1 MIKVKNFFRSI
12 GKFLWTHKFLLII
25 LVLALVFLMASM
37 VKGMF
42 LKKKGTE
49 ISSNQVI
56 TLKKGDVVN
65 SINENGKVVAST
77 STDIFAEKESPVSSI
92 NVKVGDEVKEGDIIA
107 TLDSSAIDEEIA
119 KKKASAR
126 ANNKTVGAG
135 IAAAK
140 KRLDEAV
147 ENRSNGTNAG
157 IVAAKASVEQS
168 LDAYKSAQKTYED
181 YKNSLEKQYNPEIVG
196 EKNSRENLAYGEKSS
211 QLKYNQLIND
221 FSDNKKKSS
230 DKRVLAEECKSRI
243 DAIQIRI
250 DDLTR
255 KSTDIGIRMSD
266 VQNEISD
273 LASGSQFSKSY
284 ENGDSKTKK
293 PTNEEILEAQKRA
306 KEDKSKIDSKRQ
318 ELNSLT
324 RYQEEIKIE
333 LSKLS
338 DELASAKSQ
347 KEKYTSEADALDKEI
362 DSQRKNLDQ
371 MSIDIEKAHDDL
383 KSDADKSI
391 KASQARDDQLK
402 TYKLAMD
409 TAENSYKAALVS
421 LKSAQTSADNE
432 ISMLRDALNSANA
445 NSNNLDE
452 VELKYLNEELEK
464 TKIRALKDGTITKI
478 DAKEG
483 EVPKSAIARI
493 ETVNKLKIESLIKE
507 YNVKDVKIGTKVI
520 ITSDALSDE
529 EFEGRV
535 SFINPTPEDLDPN
548 SQSKDVNYKTEID
561 ISKEDSEK
569 LSPGMSLR
577 VKYILSEEEDT
588 YHVPTTAIFNRDGK
602 DYVLALKKDGN
613 NTYKIANVEV
623 KKGLENDFETAIK
636 GKDLKRDMKLL
647 SNTQGYGEGQ
657 IINISEKAENEE
669 ENKENLENK
678 NGE

>member
-1 MIKVKNFFRSI
+1 MKKVKNFFRSI
-12 GKFLWTHKFLLII
+12 GKFLWAHKFLLII

-56 TLKKGDVVN
+56 ILKKGDVVN
-65 SINENGKVVAST
+65 SINENGKVVSST
-77 STDIFAEKESPVSSI
+77 STDIFAEKDSPVSSI

-230 DKRVLAEECKSRI
+230 DNRVLAEDCNSRI
-243 DAIQIRI
+243 DAIQSRI

-266 VQNEISD
+266 VQNDISD
-273 LASGSQFSKSY
+273 IGSKGQSNKQQGSDVNKN
-284 ENGDSKTKK
+284 EAKK
-293 PTNEEILEAQKRA
+293 LEDDIK
-306 KEDKSKIDSKRQ
+306 SKRQ

-520 ITSDALSDE
+520 ITSDALGDE
-529 EFEGRV
+529 EFEGKV

-569 LSPGMSLR
+569 LSPGMTLR

-623 KKGLENDFETAIK
+623 KKGLENDFESAIK
-636 GKDLKRDMKLL
+636 GKDLKRDMKVL

-669 ENKENLENK
+669 EIKENLENK

>member
-1 MIKVKNFFRSI
+1 MKKVKNFFRSI
-12 GKFLWTHKFLLII
+12 GKFLWAHKFLLII

-56 TLKKGDVVN
+56 ILKKGDVVN
-65 SINENGKVVAST
+65 SINENGKVVSST

-211 QLKYNQLIND
+211 QLKYNQLINE

-230 DKRVLAEECKSRI
+230 DNRVLAQDCNSRI
-243 DAIQIRI
+243 DAIQSRI

-273 LASGSQFSKSY
+273 IGSKGQSNKQQGSDVNKN
-284 ENGDSKTKK
+284 EAKK
-293 PTNEEILEAQKRA
+293 LEDDIK
-306 KEDKSKIDSKRQ
+306 SKRQ

-520 ITSDALSDE
+520 ITSDALGDE
-529 EFEGRV
+529 EFEGKV

-602 DYVLALKKDGN
+602 NYVLALKKDGN

>member
-1 MIKVKNFFRSI
+1 MKKVKNFFRSI
-12 GKFLWTHKFLLII
+12 GKFLWAHKFLLII

-56 TLKKGDVVN
+56 ILKKGDVVN
-65 SINENGKVVAST
+65 SINENGKVVSST
-77 STDIFAEKESPVSSI
+77 STDIFAEKDSPVSSI

-181 YKNSLEKQYNPEIVG
+181 YKNSLEKQYNPEIIG

-230 DKRVLAEECKSRI
+230 ENRVLAQDCNSRI
-243 DAIQIRI
+243 DAIQSRI

-266 VQNEISD
+266 VQNDISD
-273 LASGSQFSKSY
+273 IGSKGQSNKQQGSDVNKN
-284 ENGDSKTKK
+284 EAKK
-293 PTNEEILEAQKRA
+293 LE
-306 KEDKSKIDSKRQ
+306 DDIISKRQ

-520 ITSDALSDE
+520 ITSDALGDE

-636 GKDLKRDMKLL
+636 GKDLKRDMKVL

>member
-1 MIKVKNFFRSI
+1 MKKVKNFFRSI
-12 GKFLWTHKFLLII
+12 GKFLWAHKFLLII

-56 TLKKGDVVN
+56 ILKKGDVVN
-65 SINENGKVVAST
+65 SINENGKVVSST
-77 STDIFAEKESPVSSI
+77 STDIFAEKDSPVSSI

-181 YKNSLEKQYNPEIVG
+181 YKNSLEKQYNPEIIG

-230 DKRVLAEECKSRI
+230 ENRVLAQDCNSRI
-243 DAIQIRI
+243 DAIQSRI

-266 VQNEISD
+266 VQNDISD
-273 LASGSQFSKSY
+273 IGSKGQSNKQQGSDVNKN
-284 ENGDSKTKK
+284 EAKK
-293 PTNEEILEAQKRA
+293 LEDDIK
-306 KEDKSKIDSKRQ
+306 SKRQ

-636 GKDLKRDMKLL
+636 GKDLKRDMKVL

>member
-12 GKFLWTHKFLLII
+12 GKFLWAHKFLLII

-56 TLKKGDVVN
+56 ILKKGDVVN
-65 SINENGKVVAST
+65 SINENGKVVSST

-230 DKRVLAEECKSRI
+230 DNRVLAEDCNSRI
-243 DAIQIRI
+243 DAIQRRI

-273 LASGSQFSKSY
+273 IGSKGQSY
-284 ENGDSKTKK
+284 KEQGSEVNKNEAKK
-293 PTNEEILEAQKRA
+293 LEDDIK
-306 KEDKSKIDSKRQ
+306 SKRQ

-338 DELASAKSQ
+338 DELANAKSQ

-569 LSPGMSLR
+569 LSPGMTLK

-636 GKDLKRDMKLL
+636 GKDLKRDMKVL

-669 ENKENLENK
+669 EIKENLENK

>member
-1 MIKVKNFFRSI
+1 MKKVKNFFRSI
-12 GKFLWTHKFLLII
+12 GKFLWAHKFLLII

-56 TLKKGDVVN
+56 ILKKGDVVN
-65 SINENGKVVAST
+65 SINENGKVVSST

-221 FSDNKKKSS
+221 FSDNKRKSS

-243 DAIQIRI
+243 DAIQSKI
-250 DDLTR
+250 DYLTR
-255 KSTDIGIRMSD
+255 ESTNKGISMSN

-273 LASGSQFSKSY
+273 LERESKFS
-284 ENGDSKTKK
+284 
-293 PTNEEILEAQKRA
+293 EIN
-306 KEDKSKIDSKRQ
+306 SKRQ
-318 ELNSLT
+318 ELNDLT
-324 RYQEEIKIE
+324 RDQEEIKIE
-333 LSKLS
+333 ISKLS

-347 KEKYTSEADALDKEI
+347 KEQYTSEADSLDKEI

-520 ITSDALSDE
+520 ITSDALGDE
-529 EFEGRV
+529 EFEGKV

-569 LSPGMSLR
+569 LSPGMTLR

-602 DYVLALKKDGN
+602 NYVLALKKDGN

>member
-1 MIKVKNFFRSI
+1 MKKVKNFFRSI
-12 GKFLWTHKFLLII
+12 GKFLWAHKFLLII

-56 TLKKGDVVN
+56 ILKKGDVVN
-65 SINENGKVVAST
+65 SINENGKVVSST

-181 YKNSLEKQYNPEIVG
+181 YKNSLEKQYNPEIIG

-230 DKRVLAEECKSRI
+230 DNRVLAQDCNSRI
-243 DAIQIRI
+243 DAIQSRI

-273 LASGSQFSKSY
+273 IGSKGQSY
-284 ENGDSKTKK
+284 KEQGSEVNKNEAKK
-293 PTNEEILEAQKRA
+293 LEDDIK
-306 KEDKSKIDSKRQ
+306 SKRQ

-520 ITSDALSDE
+520 ITSDALGDE
-529 EFEGRV
+529 EFEGKV

>member
-1 MIKVKNFFRSI
+1 MKKVKNFFRSI
-12 GKFLWTHKFLLII
+12 GKFLWAHKFLLII

-56 TLKKGDVVN
+56 ILKKGDVVN
-65 SINENGKVVAST
+65 SINENGKVVSST

-230 DKRVLAEECKSRI
+230 DNRVLAEDCNSRI
-243 DAIQIRI
+243 DAIQSRI

-266 VQNEISD
+266 VQNDISD
-273 LASGSQFSKSY
+273 IGSKGQSNKQQGSDVNKN
-284 ENGDSKTKK
+284 EAKK
-293 PTNEEILEAQKRA
+293 LEDDIK
-306 KEDKSKIDSKRQ
+306 SKRQ

-520 ITSDALSDE
+520 ITSDALGDE

-569 LSPGMSLR
+569 LSPGMTLR

-613 NTYKIANVEV
+613 NTYRIANVEV
-623 KKGLENDFETAIK
+623 KKGLENDFECAIK
-636 GKDLKRDMKLL
+636 GKDLKRDMKVL

>member
-1 MIKVKNFFRSI
+1 MKKVKNFFRSI
-12 GKFLWTHKFLLII
+12 GKFLWAHKFLLII

-56 TLKKGDVVN
+56 ILKKGDVVN
-65 SINENGKVVAST
+65 SINENGKVVSST

-230 DKRVLAEECKSRI
+230 DNRVLAEDCNSRI
-243 DAIQIRI
+243 DAIQSRI

-273 LASGSQFSKSY
+273 IGSKGQSNKQQGSDVNKN
-284 ENGDSKTKK
+284 EAKK
-293 PTNEEILEAQKRA
+293 LEDDIK
-306 KEDKSKIDSKRQ
+306 SKRQ

-362 DSQRKNLDQ
+362 KEQRKNLDQ

-520 ITSDALSDE
+520 ITSDALGDE
-529 EFEGRV
+529 EFEGKV

-636 GKDLKRDMKLL
+636 GKDLKRDMKVL

>member
-12 GKFLWTHKFLLII
+12 GKFLWAHKFLLII

-56 TLKKGDVVN
+56 ILKKGDVVN
-65 SINENGKVVAST
+65 SINENGKVVSST
-77 STDIFAEKESPVSSI
+77 STDIFAEKDSPVSSI

-181 YKNSLEKQYNPEIVG
+181 YKNSLEKQYNPEIIG

-230 DKRVLAEECKSRI
+230 ENRVLAQDCNSRI
-243 DAIQIRI
+243 DAIQSRI

-266 VQNEISD
+266 VQNDISD
-273 LASGSQFSKSY
+273 IGSKGQSNKQQGSDVNKN
-284 ENGDSKTKK
+284 EAKK
-293 PTNEEILEAQKRA
+293 LEDDIK
-306 KEDKSKIDSKRQ
+306 SKRQ

-338 DELASAKSQ
+338 DELANAKSQ

-391 KASQARDDQLK
+391 KASQAREDQLK

-432 ISMLRDALNSANA
+432 ISMLRDALNTANA

-520 ITSDALSDE
+520 ITSDALGDE
-529 EFEGRV
+529 EFEGKV

-636 GKDLKRDMKLL
+636 GKDLKRDMKVL

-669 ENKENLENK
+669 EIKENLENK

>member
-12 GKFLWTHKFLLII
+12 GKFLWAHKFLLII

-65 SINENGKVVAST
+65 SINENGKVVSST

-196 EKNSRENLAYGEKSS
+196 EKNSRENLTYGEKSS

-230 DKRVLAEECKSRI
+230 DNRVLAEDCNSRI
-243 DAIQIRI
+243 DAIQSRI

-273 LASGSQFSKSY
+273 IGSKGQSY
-284 ENGDSKTKK
+284 KEQGSDVNKNEAKK
-293 PTNEEILEAQKRA
+293 LEDDIK
-306 KEDKSKIDSKRQ
+306 SKRQ

-338 DELASAKSQ
+338 DELANAKSQ

-520 ITSDALSDE
+520 ITSDALGDE
-529 EFEGRV
+529 EFEGKV

-569 LSPGMSLR
+569 LSPGMTLR

>member
-12 GKFLWTHKFLLII
+12 GKFLWAHKFLLII

-56 TLKKGDVVN
+56 ILKKGDVVN
-65 SINENGKVVAST
+65 SINENGKVVSST
-77 STDIFAEKESPVSSI
+77 STDIFAEKDSPVSSI

-230 DKRVLAEECKSRI
+230 ENRVLAEDCNSRI
-243 DAIQIRI
+243 DAIQSRI

-266 VQNEISD
+266 VQNDISD
-273 LASGSQFSKSY
+273 IGSKGQYNKQQGSDVNKN
-284 ENGDSKTKK
+284 EAKK
-293 PTNEEILEAQKRA
+293 LEDDIK
-306 KEDKSKIDSKRQ
+306 SKRQ

-520 ITSDALSDE
+520 ITSDALGDE
-529 EFEGRV
+529 EFEGKV

-636 GKDLKRDMKLL
+636 GKDLKRDMKVL

-657 IINISEKAENEE
+657 IINTSEKAENEE

>member
-12 GKFLWTHKFLLII
+12 GKFLWAHKFLLII

-56 TLKKGDVVN
+56 ILKKGDVVN

-221 FSDNKKKSS
+221 FSDNKRKSS

-243 DAIQIRI
+243 DAIQSKI
-250 DDLTR
+250 DYLTR
-255 KSTDIGIRMSD
+255 ESTNKGISMSN

-273 LASGSQFSKSY
+273 LERESKFS
-284 ENGDSKTKK
+284 
-293 PTNEEILEAQKRA
+293 EIN
-306 KEDKSKIDSKRQ
+306 SKRQ
-318 ELNSLT
+318 ELNDLT
-324 RYQEEIKIE
+324 RDQEEIKIE
-333 LSKLS
+333 ISKLS
-338 DELASAKSQ
+338 DELATAKSQ
-347 KEKYTSEADALDKEI
+347 KEQYTSEADSLDKEI

-432 ISMLRDALNSANA
+432 ISMLRDALNTANA

-520 ITSDALSDE
+520 ITSDALGDE
-529 EFEGRV
+529 EFEGKV

-548 SQSKDVNYKTEID
+548 SQSKDVNYKTEIE

-569 LSPGMSLR
+569 LSPGMTLR

-636 GKDLKRDMKLL
+636 GKDLKRDMKVL

-657 IINISEKAENEE
+657 IINISEKAENQE

>member
-12 GKFLWTHKFLLII
+12 GKFLWAHKFLLII

-65 SINENGKVVAST
+65 SINENGKVVSST

-196 EKNSRENLAYGEKSS
+196 EKNSRENLTYGEKSS

-230 DKRVLAEECKSRI
+230 DNRVLAEDCNSRI
-243 DAIQIRI
+243 DAIQSRI

-273 LASGSQFSKSY
+273 IGSKGQSY
-284 ENGDSKTKK
+284 KEQGSDVNKNEAKK
-293 PTNEEILEAQKRA
+293 LEDDIK
-306 KEDKSKIDSKRQ
+306 SKRQ

-338 DELASAKSQ
+338 DELANAKSQ

-520 ITSDALSDE
+520 ITSDALGDE
-529 EFEGRV
+529 EFEGKV

-569 LSPGMSLR
+569 LSPGMTLR

-636 GKDLKRDMKLL
+636 GKDLKRDMKVL

>member
-1 MIKVKNFFRSI
+1 MKKVKNFFRSI
-12 GKFLWTHKFLLII
+12 GKFLWAHKFLLII

-56 TLKKGDVVN
+56 ILKKGDVVN
-65 SINENGKVVAST
+65 SINENGKVVSST

-230 DKRVLAEECKSRI
+230 DNRVLAEDCNSRI
-243 DAIQIRI
+243 DAIQRRI

-273 LASGSQFSKSY
+273 IGSKGQSY
-284 ENGDSKTKK
+284 KEQGSEVNKNEAKK
-293 PTNEEILEAQKRA
+293 LEDYIK
-306 KEDKSKIDSKRQ
+306 SKRQ

-520 ITSDALSDE
+520 ITSDALGDE
-529 EFEGRV
+529 EFEGKV

-636 GKDLKRDMKLL
+636 GKDLKRDMKVL

-669 ENKENLENK
+669 EIKENLENK

>member
-1 MIKVKNFFRSI
+1 MKKVKNFFRSI
-12 GKFLWTHKFLLII
+12 GKFLWAHKFLLII

-56 TLKKGDVVN
+56 ILKKGDVVN
-65 SINENGKVVAST
+65 SINENGKVVSST
-77 STDIFAEKESPVSSI
+77 STDIFAEKDSPVSSI

-181 YKNSLEKQYNPEIVG
+181 YKNSLEKQYNPEIIG

-230 DKRVLAEECKSRI
+230 ENRVLAEDCNSRI
-243 DAIQIRI
+243 DAIQSRI

-266 VQNEISD
+266 VQNDISD
-273 LASGSQFSKSY
+273 IGSKGQSNKQQGSDVNKN
-284 ENGDSKTKK
+284 EAKK
-293 PTNEEILEAQKRA
+293 LEDDIK
-306 KEDKSKIDSKRQ
+306 SKRQ

-520 ITSDALSDE
+520 ITSDALGDE

-569 LSPGMSLR
+569 LSPGMTLR
-577 VKYILSEEEDT
+577 VKYILSEQEDT

-636 GKDLKRDMKLL
+636 GKDLKRDMKVL

>member
-1 MIKVKNFFRSI
+1 MKKVKNFFRSI
-12 GKFLWTHKFLLII
+12 GKFLWAHKFLLII

-56 TLKKGDVVN
+56 ILKKGDVVN
-65 SINENGKVVAST
+65 SINENGKVVSST

-230 DKRVLAEECKSRI
+230 DKRVLAEDCNSRI
-243 DAIQIRI
+243 DAIQSRI

-273 LASGSQFSKSY
+273 IGSKGQSNKQQGSDVNKN
-284 ENGDSKTKK
+284 EAKK
-293 PTNEEILEAQKRA
+293 LEDDIK
-306 KEDKSKIDSKRQ
+306 SKRQ

-636 GKDLKRDMKLL
+636 GKDLKRDMKVL

>member
-1 MIKVKNFFRSI
+1 MKKVKNFFRSI
-12 GKFLWTHKFLLII
+12 GKFLWAHKFLLII

-56 TLKKGDVVN
+56 ILKKGDVVN
-65 SINENGKVVAST
+65 SINENGKVVSST

-230 DKRVLAEECKSRI
+230 DNRVLAEDCNSRI
-243 DAIQIRI
+243 DAIQSRI

-266 VQNEISD
+266 VQNDISD
-273 LASGSQFSKSY
+273 IGSKGQSNKQQGS
-284 ENGDSKTKK
+284 EVNKNEAKK
-293 PTNEEILEAQKRA
+293 LEDDIK
-306 KEDKSKIDSKRQ
+306 SKRQ

-636 GKDLKRDMKLL
+636 GKDLKRDMKVL

>member
-1 MIKVKNFFRSI
+1 MKKVKNFFRSI
-12 GKFLWTHKFLLII
+12 GKFLWAHKFLLII

-56 TLKKGDVVN
+56 ILKKGDVVN
-65 SINENGKVVAST
+65 SINENGKVVSST

-181 YKNSLEKQYNPEIVG
+181 YKNSLEKQYNPEIIG

-230 DKRVLAEECKSRI
+230 ENRVLAQDCNSRI
-243 DAIQIRI
+243 DAIQSRI

-273 LASGSQFSKSY
+273 IGSKGQSNKQQGSDLNKN
-284 ENGDSKTKK
+284 EAKK
-293 PTNEEILEAQKRA
+293 LEDDIK
-306 KEDKSKIDSKRQ
+306 SKRQ

-636 GKDLKRDMKLL
+636 GKDLKRDMKVL

>member
-12 GKFLWTHKFLLII
+12 GKFLWAHKFLLII

-56 TLKKGDVVN
+56 ILKKGDVVN
-65 SINENGKVVAST
+65 SINENGKVVSST
-77 STDIFAEKESPVSSI
+77 STDIFAEKDSPVSSI

-211 QLKYNQLIND
+211 QLKYNQLINE

-230 DKRVLAEECKSRI
+230 DNRVLAQDCNSRI
-243 DAIQIRI
+243 DAIQSRI

-273 LASGSQFSKSY
+273 IGSKGQSNKQQGSDVNKN
-284 ENGDSKTKK
+284 EAKK
-293 PTNEEILEAQKRA
+293 LEDDIK
-306 KEDKSKIDSKRQ
+306 SKRQ

-520 ITSDALSDE
+520 ITSDALGDE
-529 EFEGRV
+529 EFEGKV

-602 DYVLALKKDGN
+602 NYVLALKKDGN

>member
-12 GKFLWTHKFLLII
+12 GKFLWAHKFLLII

-56 TLKKGDVVN
+56 ILKKGDVVN
-65 SINENGKVVAST
+65 SINENGKVVSST

-181 YKNSLEKQYNPEIVG
+181 YKNSLEKQYNPEIIG

-221 FSDNKKKSS
+221 FSDNKRKSS

-243 DAIQIRI
+243 DAIQSKI
-250 DDLTR
+250 DYLTR
-255 KSTDIGIRMSD
+255 ESTNKGISMSN

-273 LASGSQFSKSY
+273 LERESKFS
-284 ENGDSKTKK
+284 
-293 PTNEEILEAQKRA
+293 EIN
-306 KEDKSKIDSKRQ
+306 SKRQ
-318 ELNSLT
+318 ELNDLT
-324 RYQEEIKIE
+324 RDQEEIKIE
-333 LSKLS
+333 ISKLS

-347 KEKYTSEADALDKEI
+347 KEQYTSEADSLDKEI

-371 MSIDIEKAHDDL
+371 MSIDIEKARDDL

-520 ITSDALSDE
+520 ITSDALGDE
-529 EFEGRV
+529 EFEGKV

-569 LSPGMSLR
+569 LSPGMTLR

>member
-12 GKFLWTHKFLLII
+12 GKFLWAHKFLLII

-56 TLKKGDVVN
+56 ILKKGDVVN
-65 SINENGKVVAST
+65 SINENGKVVSST
-77 STDIFAEKESPVSSI
+77 STDIFAEKDSPVSSI

-181 YKNSLEKQYNPEIVG
+181 YKNSLEKQYNPEIIG

-230 DKRVLAEECKSRI
+230 ENRVLAEDCNSRI
-243 DAIQIRI
+243 DAIQSRI

-266 VQNEISD
+266 VQNDISD
-273 LASGSQFSKSY
+273 IGSKGQSNKQQGSDVNKN
-284 ENGDSKTKK
+284 EAKK
-293 PTNEEILEAQKRA
+293 LEDDIK
-306 KEDKSKIDSKRQ
+306 SKRQ

-362 DSQRKNLDQ
+362 KEQRKNLDQ

-636 GKDLKRDMKLL
+636 GKDLKRDMKVL

>member
-1 MIKVKNFFRSI
+1 MKKVKNFFRSI
-12 GKFLWTHKFLLII
+12 GKFLWAHKFLLII

-56 TLKKGDVVN
+56 ILKKGDVVN
-65 SINENGKVVAST
+65 SINENGKVVSST
-77 STDIFAEKESPVSSI
+77 STDIFAEKDSPVSSI

-181 YKNSLEKQYNPEIVG
+181 YKNSLEKQYNPEIIG

-230 DKRVLAEECKSRI
+230 DNRVLAQDCNSRI
-243 DAIQIRI
+243 DAIQSRI

-266 VQNEISD
+266 VQNDISD
-273 LASGSQFSKSY
+273 IGSKGQSNKQQGSDLNKN
-284 ENGDSKTKK
+284 EAKK
-293 PTNEEILEAQKRA
+293 LEDDIK
-306 KEDKSKIDSKRQ
+306 SKRQ

-520 ITSDALSDE
+520 ITSDAISDE

-636 GKDLKRDMKLL
+636 GKDLKRDMKVL

>member
-1 MIKVKNFFRSI
+1 MKKVKNFFRSI
-12 GKFLWTHKFLLII
+12 GKFLWAHKFLLII

-42 LKKKGTE
+42 LKKKGTG

-56 TLKKGDVVN
+56 ILKKGDVVN
-65 SINENGKVVAST
+65 SINENGKVVSST

-196 EKNSRENLAYGEKSS
+196 EKNSRDNLTYGEKSS

-230 DKRVLAEECKSRI
+230 DNRVLAEDCNSRI
-243 DAIQIRI
+243 DAIQSRI

-273 LASGSQFSKSY
+273 IGSKGQSY
-284 ENGDSKTKK
+284 KEQGSEVNKNEAKK
-293 PTNEEILEAQKRA
+293 LEDDIK
-306 KEDKSKIDSKRQ
+306 SKRQ

-338 DELASAKSQ
+338 DELANAKSQ

-520 ITSDALSDE
+520 ITSDALGDE
-529 EFEGRV
+529 EFEGKV

-548 SQSKDVNYKTEID
+548 SQSKDVNYKTEIE

-569 LSPGMSLR
+569 LSPGMTLR

>member
-12 GKFLWTHKFLLII
+12 GKFLWAHKFLLII

-56 TLKKGDVVN
+56 ILKKGDVVN
-65 SINENGKVVAST
+65 SINENGKVVSST

-230 DKRVLAEECKSRI
+230 DNRVLAEDCNSRI
-243 DAIQIRI
+243 DAIQSRI

-273 LASGSQFSKSY
+273 IGSKGQSY
-284 ENGDSKTKK
+284 KEQGSEVNKNEAKK
-293 PTNEEILEAQKRA
+293 LEDYIK
-306 KEDKSKIDSKRQ
+306 SKRQ

-636 GKDLKRDMKLL
+636 GKDLKRDMKVL

>member
-12 GKFLWTHKFLLII
+12 GKFLWAHKFLLII

-56 TLKKGDVVN
+56 ILKKGDVVN
-65 SINENGKVVAST
+65 SINENGKVVSST

-196 EKNSRENLAYGEKSS
+196 EKNSRENLTYGEKSS

-230 DKRVLAEECKSRI
+230 DNRVLAEDCNSRI
-243 DAIQIRI
+243 DAIQSRI

-255 KSTDIGIRMSD
+255 KSTDIGIRISD

-273 LASGSQFSKSY
+273 IGSKGQSY
-284 ENGDSKTKK
+284 KEQGSEVNKNEAKK
-293 PTNEEILEAQKRA
+293 LEDDIK
-306 KEDKSKIDSKRQ
+306 SKRQ

-338 DELASAKSQ
+338 DELANAKSQ

-520 ITSDALSDE
+520 ITSDALGDE
-529 EFEGRV
+529 EFEGKV

-569 LSPGMSLR
+569 LSPGMTLR
-577 VKYILSEEEDT
+577 VKYILSEQEDT

-657 IINISEKAENEE
+657 IINISEKAENQE

>member
-12 GKFLWTHKFLLII
+12 GKFLWAHKFLLII

-56 TLKKGDVVN
+56 ILKKGDVVN
-65 SINENGKVVAST
+65 SINENGKVVSST
-77 STDIFAEKESPVSSI
+77 STDIFAEKDSPVSSI

-230 DKRVLAEECKSRI
+230 DNRVLAQDCNSRI
-243 DAIQIRI
+243 DAIQSRI

-273 LASGSQFSKSY
+273 IGSKGQSY
-284 ENGDSKTKK
+284 KEQGSEVNKNEAKK
-293 PTNEEILEAQKRA
+293 LEDDIK
-306 KEDKSKIDSKRQ
+306 SKRQ

-520 ITSDALSDE
+520 ITSDALGDE
-529 EFEGRV
+529 EFEGKV

-602 DYVLALKKDGN
+602 NYVLALKKDGN

>member
-1 MIKVKNFFRSI
+1 MKKVKNFFRSI
-12 GKFLWTHKFLLII
+12 GKFLWAHKFLLII

-56 TLKKGDVVN
+56 ILKKGDVVN
-65 SINENGKVVAST
+65 SINENGKVVSST

-230 DKRVLAEECKSRI
+230 ENRVLAEDCNSRI
-243 DAIQIRI
+243 DAIQSRI

-266 VQNEISD
+266 VQNDISD
-273 LASGSQFSKSY
+273 IGSKGQSY
-284 ENGDSKTKK
+284 KEQGSEVNKNEAKK
-293 PTNEEILEAQKRA
+293 LEDDIK
-306 KEDKSKIDSKRQ
+306 SKRQ

-520 ITSDALSDE
+520 ITSDALGDE
-529 EFEGRV
+529 EFEGKV

-602 DYVLALKKDGN
+602 NYVLALKKDGN

>member
-1 MIKVKNFFRSI
+1 MKKVKNFFRSI
-12 GKFLWTHKFLLII
+12 GKFLWAHKFLLII

-56 TLKKGDVVN
+56 ILKKGDVVN
-65 SINENGKVVAST
+65 SINENGKVVSST

-181 YKNSLEKQYNPEIVG
+181 YKNSLEKQYNPEIIG

-230 DKRVLAEECKSRI
+230 ENRVLAEDCNSRI
-243 DAIQIRI
+243 DAIQSRI

-266 VQNEISD
+266 VQNDISD
-273 LASGSQFSKSY
+273 IGSKGQSNKQQGSDVNKN
-284 ENGDSKTKK
+284 EAKK
-293 PTNEEILEAQKRA
+293 LEDDIK
-306 KEDKSKIDSKRQ
+306 SKRQ

-333 LSKLS
+333 ISKLS

-636 GKDLKRDMKLL
+636 GKDLKRDMKVL

-669 ENKENLENK
+669 EIKENLENK

>member
-12 GKFLWTHKFLLII
+12 GKFLWAHKFLLII

-56 TLKKGDVVN
+56 ILKKGDVVN
-65 SINENGKVVAST
+65 SINENGKVVSST
-77 STDIFAEKESPVSSI
+77 STDIFAEKDSPVSSI

-230 DKRVLAEECKSRI
+230 ENRVLAQDCNSRI
-243 DAIQIRI
+243 DAIQSRI

-273 LASGSQFSKSY
+273 IGSKGQSNKQQGSDVNKN
-284 ENGDSKTKK
+284 EAKK
-293 PTNEEILEAQKRA
+293 LEA
-306 KEDKSKIDSKRQ
+306 EIESKRQ

-520 ITSDALSDE
+520 ITSDALGDE
-529 EFEGRV
+529 EFEGKV

-636 GKDLKRDMKLL
+636 GKDLKRDMKVL

>member
-12 GKFLWTHKFLLII
+12 GKFLWAHKFLLII

-56 TLKKGDVVN
+56 ILKKGDVVN
-65 SINENGKVVAST
+65 SINENGKVVSST

-230 DKRVLAEECKSRI
+230 ENRVLAEDCNSRI
-243 DAIQIRI
+243 DAIQSRI

-273 LASGSQFSKSY
+273 IGSKGQSNKQQGSGVNKN
-284 ENGDSKTKK
+284 EAKK
-293 PTNEEILEAQKRA
+293 LEDDI
-306 KEDKSKIDSKRQ
+306 ESKRQ

-520 ITSDALSDE
+520 ITSDALGDE
-529 EFEGRV
+529 EFEGKV

-636 GKDLKRDMKLL
+636 GKDLKRDMKVL

>member
-1 MIKVKNFFRSI
+1 MKKVKNFFRSI
-12 GKFLWTHKFLLII
+12 GKFLWAHKFLLII

-56 TLKKGDVVN
+56 ILKKGDVVN
-65 SINENGKVVAST
+65 SINENGKVVSST

-181 YKNSLEKQYNPEIVG
+181 YKNSLEKQYNPEIIG

-230 DKRVLAEECKSRI
+230 ENRVLAQDCNSRI
-243 DAIQIRI
+243 DAIQSRI

-273 LASGSQFSKSY
+273 IGSKGQSNKQQGSDLNKN
-284 ENGDSKTKK
+284 EAKK
-293 PTNEEILEAQKRA
+293 LEDDIK
-306 KEDKSKIDSKRQ
+306 SKRQ

-569 LSPGMSLR
+569 LSPGMTLR

-636 GKDLKRDMKLL
+636 GKDLKRDMKVL

>member
-12 GKFLWTHKFLLII
+12 GKFLWAHKFLLII

-56 TLKKGDVVN
+56 ILKKGDVVN
-65 SINENGKVVAST
+65 SINENGKVVSST

-181 YKNSLEKQYNPEIVG
+181 YKNSLEKQYNPEIIG

-230 DKRVLAEECKSRI
+230 ENRVLAEDCNSRI
-243 DAIQIRI
+243 DAIQSRI

-273 LASGSQFSKSY
+273 IGSKGQSY
-284 ENGDSKTKK
+284 KEQGSEVNKNEAKK
-293 PTNEEILEAQKRA
+293 LE
-306 KEDKSKIDSKRQ
+306 DDIISKRQ

-636 GKDLKRDMKLL
+636 GKDLKRDMKVL

>member
-12 GKFLWTHKFLLII
+12 GKFLWAHKFLLII

-65 SINENGKVVAST
+65 SINENGKVVSST
-77 STDIFAEKESPVSSI
+77 STDIFAEKDSPVSSI

-181 YKNSLEKQYNPEIVG
+181 YKNSLEKQYNPEIIG

-230 DKRVLAEECKSRI
+230 ENRVLAQDCNSRI
-243 DAIQIRI
+243 DAIQSRI

-266 VQNEISD
+266 VQNDISD
-273 LASGSQFSKSY
+273 IGSKGQSNKQQGSDVNKN
-284 ENGDSKTKK
+284 EAKK
-293 PTNEEILEAQKRA
+293 LEDDIK
-306 KEDKSKIDSKRQ
+306 SKRQ

-520 ITSDALSDE
+520 ITSDALGDE
-529 EFEGRV
+529 EFEGKV

-636 GKDLKRDMKLL
+636 GKDLKRDMKVL

>member
-12 GKFLWTHKFLLII
+12 GKFLWAHKFLLII

-56 TLKKGDVVN
+56 ILKKGDVVN
-65 SINENGKVVAST
+65 SINENGKVVSST
-77 STDIFAEKESPVSSI
+77 STDIFAEKDSPVSSI

-230 DKRVLAEECKSRI
+230 DNRVLAQDCNSRI
-243 DAIQIRI
+243 DAIQSRI

-273 LASGSQFSKSY
+273 IGSKGQSY
-284 ENGDSKTKK
+284 KEQGSEVNKNEAKK
-293 PTNEEILEAQKRA
+293 LEDDIK
-306 KEDKSKIDSKRQ
+306 SKRQ

-520 ITSDALSDE
+520 ITSDALGDE

-569 LSPGMSLR
+569 LSPGMTLR

-623 KKGLENDFETAIK
+623 KKGLENDFECAIK
-636 GKDLKRDMKLL
+636 GKDLKRDMKVL

>member
-12 GKFLWTHKFLLII
+12 GKFLWAHKFLLII

-65 SINENGKVVAST
+65 SINENGKVVSST

-196 EKNSRENLAYGEKSS
+196 EKNSRDNLTYGEKSS

-230 DKRVLAEECKSRI
+230 DNRVLAEDCNSRI
-243 DAIQIRI
+243 DAIQSRI

-273 LASGSQFSKSY
+273 IGSKGQSY
-284 ENGDSKTKK
+284 KEQGSEVNKNEAKK
-293 PTNEEILEAQKRA
+293 LEDDIK
-306 KEDKSKIDSKRQ
+306 SKRQ

-338 DELASAKSQ
+338 DELANAKSQ

-520 ITSDALSDE
+520 ITSDALGDE
-529 EFEGRV
+529 EFEGKV

-569 LSPGMSLR
+569 LSPGMTLR

-657 IINISEKAENEE
+657 IINISEKAENQE

>member
-1 MIKVKNFFRSI
+1 MKKVKNFFRSI
-12 GKFLWTHKFLLII
+12 GKFLWAHKFLLII

-56 TLKKGDVVN
+56 ILKKGDVVN
-65 SINENGKVVAST
+65 SINENGKVVSST
-77 STDIFAEKESPVSSI
+77 STDIFAEKDSPVSSI

-181 YKNSLEKQYNPEIVG
+181 YKNSLEKQYNPEIIG

-230 DKRVLAEECKSRI
+230 ENRVLAEDCNSRI
-243 DAIQIRI
+243 DAIQSRI

-273 LASGSQFSKSY
+273 IGSKGQSY
-284 ENGDSKTKK
+284 KEQGSEVNKNEAKK
-293 PTNEEILEAQKRA
+293 LE
-306 KEDKSKIDSKRQ
+306 DDIISKRQ

-636 GKDLKRDMKLL
+636 GKDLKRDMKVL

>member
-12 GKFLWTHKFLLII
+12 GKFLWAHKFILII

-56 TLKKGDVVN
+56 ILKKGDVVN
-65 SINENGKVVAST
+65 SINENGKVVSST
-77 STDIFAEKESPVSSI
+77 STDIFAEKDSPVSSI

-181 YKNSLEKQYNPEIVG
+181 YKNSLEKQYNPEIIG

-230 DKRVLAEECKSRI
+230 DNRVLAEDCNSRI
-243 DAIQIRI
+243 DAIQSRI

-266 VQNEISD
+266 VQNDISD
-273 LASGSQFSKSY
+273 IGSKGQSNKQQGS
-284 ENGDSKTKK
+284 EVNKNEAKK
-293 PTNEEILEAQKRA
+293 LEDDIK
-306 KEDKSKIDSKRQ
+306 SKRQ

-520 ITSDALSDE
+520 ITSDALGDE
-529 EFEGRV
+529 EFEGKV

-636 GKDLKRDMKLL
+636 GKDLKRDMKVL